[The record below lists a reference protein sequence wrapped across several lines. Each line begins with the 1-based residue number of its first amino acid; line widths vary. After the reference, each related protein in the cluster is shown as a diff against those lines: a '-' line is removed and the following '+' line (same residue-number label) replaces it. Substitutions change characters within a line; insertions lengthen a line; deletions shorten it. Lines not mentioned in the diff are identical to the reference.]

1 MGSLW
6 MPIASPIWNN
16 ATGWWFVIFSNDPN
30 LVHGKASVACQNG
43 GNHLH
48 QGPNLGEWWLQEQ
61 EQDSAKNTVFIIFP
75 TFQTWDNI
83 YNIRRCRLRSC
94 WCSCCICTIAPT
106 QDPTDHIPKKST
118 LLKHVGQSF
127 SDLSSSTKLDG
138 NLVISLRGRQEQDA
152 GKQAVHRHVGKGHLD
167 LPGPTEGVKN
177 ASLAVPFV
185 KPSWWHRC

>member
-1 MGSLW
+1 MKPGCKIEKSLYLRMRLTKLNSCEERWIIDRFSSYLVKGLAMGSLW

-61 EQDSAKNTVFIIFP
+61 EQDSAKNTGFMISP
-75 TFQTWDNI
+75 TFQTWENI

-94 WCSCCICTIAPT
+94 WCSCCICTIAPS

-127 SDLSSSTKLDG
+127 FLQ
-138 NLVISLRGRQEQDA
+138 I
-152 GKQAVHRHVGKGHLD
+152 
-167 LPGPTEGVKN
+167 
-177 ASLAVPFV
+177 
-185 KPSWWHRC
+185 